1 MDMQKKI
8 DNRLKKVNV
17 PELFFQ
23 RFLSPIPSGVSS
35 VVDKL
40 RVVSPTPRG
49 RGLSRV
55 ITDITESEWND
66 LYQRAAKARQVMQ
79 GGDRDTDLKPAI
91 CAKSL
96 AERMEALG
104 VTNPVTY
111 IPSKSY
117 NRRTEETVA
126 VDTSDNDDAVEAV
139 ASEPITIVEADEDE
153 LTDEENESLQ
163 QTLKQLGF

>member
-79 GGDRDTDLKPAI
+79 
-91 CAKSL
+91 
-96 AERMEALG
+96 
-104 VTNPVTY
+104 
-111 IPSKSY
+111 
-117 NRRTEETVA
+117 
-126 VDTSDNDDAVEAV
+126 
-139 ASEPITIVEADEDE
+139 
-153 LTDEENESLQ
+153 
-163 QTLKQLGF
+163 